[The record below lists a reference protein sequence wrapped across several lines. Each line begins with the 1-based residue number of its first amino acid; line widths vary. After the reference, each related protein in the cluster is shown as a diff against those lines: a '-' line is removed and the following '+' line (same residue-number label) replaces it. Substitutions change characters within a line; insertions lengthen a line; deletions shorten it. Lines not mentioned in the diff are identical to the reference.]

1 MQISMTDKMS
11 RPLPGP
17 SYPWRTHSKL
27 DLQIKSYYDICPFV
41 TPLAQRYQSRK
52 LCKSSIEIFF
62 FGTKYSQ
69 PRLFVQI
76 ERDSIVLYYHFYQK
90 NVWYFDEKL
99 TAMTPPSPFDD
110 TTSLNYDVLN
120 CKGLQQLHYEW
131 MVRVTQRN

>member
-17 SYPWRTHSKL
+17 SYPLRTPCKL
-27 DLQIKSYYDICPFV
+27 DPQIKSYYDICPFV

-52 LCKSSIEIFF
+52 LCKSSIEFF
-62 FGTKYSQ
+62 FRYQIQPASQ
-69 PRLFVQI
+69 PRFFVQI

-131 MVRVTQRN
+131 MV